1 MCRCKWGSACFSLRA
16 VGTNLLSVAHA
27 LACAPSEQ
35 ISYPWCPTLVLDV
48 RGLTKKYRNRA
59 VVDHVTFTV
68 PDGEVTG
75 YLGPNGSGKSTTV
88 KMLAG
93 LLQPTSGQILW
104 NGNDIRLDLIGFKR
118 RLGYV
123 PEEAFVYPHLTGLEY
138 LELIGRLRQLPE
150 HIVTRKANEMLR
162 LLWLHEHRYTPIS
175 SYSKGMKQR
184 VLIAGALLHD
194 PDVLILDEPL
204 SGLDIASAMMLH
216 ELVAELARHGKTI
229 LYISHVLEVTEK
241 VCSRVIM
248 LYQGKVVAN
257 DEVGRLRDLMEL
269 PSLEQIFRQLAK
281 QEDVGAAA
289 RELVA
294 VMREA

>member
-1 MCRCKWGSACFSLRA
+1 M
-16 VGTNLLSVAHA
+16 
-27 LACAPSEQ
+27 
-35 ISYPWCPTLVLDV
+35 LDV

-68 PDGEVTG
+68 PPGQVTG

-104 NGNDIRLDLIGFKR
+104 NGDDIRHNLVAFKR

-123 PEEAFVYPHLTGLEY
+123 PEEAFVYPHLSGLEY
-138 LELIGRLRQLPE
+138 LQLIGRLRQLPE
-150 HIVTRKANEMLR
+150 RLVERKANELLR
-162 LLWLHEHRYTPIS
+162 LLWLEEYRYSPIS
-175 SYSKGMKQR
+175 AYSKGMKQR
-184 VLIAGALLHD
+184 VLLAGALLHD
-194 PDVLILDEPL
+194 PDLLILDEPL
-204 SGLDIASAMMLH
+204 SGLDITSAMLLH
-216 ELVAELARHGKTI
+216 ELIAELARAGKTI

-248 LYQGKVVAN
+248 LYQGKIVAN
-257 DEVGRLRDLMEL
+257 DEVGHLRDLMHL
-269 PSLEQIFRQLAK
+269 PSLEEIFRQLAR
-281 QEDVGAAA
+281 QEDVGSAA
-289 RELVA
+289 REIAA

>member
-1 MCRCKWGSACFSLRA
+1 
-16 VGTNLLSVAHA
+16 
-27 LACAPSEQ
+27 
-35 ISYPWCPTLVLDV
+35 VLEV
-48 RGLTKKYRNRA
+48 RGLTKKYRHHA

-68 PDGEVTG
+68 PPGTVTG
-75 YLGPNGSGKSTTV
+75 YLGPNASGKSTTV

-93 LLQPTSGQILW
+93 LIPATSGQILW
-104 NGNDIRLDLIGFKR
+104 AGAEIRQDLVAFKR

-123 PEEAFVYPHLTGLEY
+123 PEEAHLYPHLTGLEY

-150 HIVTRKANEMLR
+150 SLVERKANELLR
-162 LLWLHEHRYTPIS
+162 LLWLHEHRHSPLS

-184 VLIAGALLHD
+184 VLIGGALLHD
-194 PDVLILDEPL
+194 PDLLIFDEPL
-204 SGLDIASAMMLH
+204 SGLDIASALLLH
-216 ELVAELARHGKTI
+216 EIIAELARQGKTI

-257 DEVGRLRDLMEL
+257 DEVGRLRELMQL
-269 PSLEQIFRQLAK
+269 PSLEQIFRQLAR

-289 RELVA
+289 REIVA